1 MTPISRKK
9 RPKSSSFFL
18 LIFLKKYLTSKCAG
32 YTVSRALREI
42 AFLVREQKTQS
53 CLFAQNHEFWSHC
66 ALSVGVKGRDRSRKE
81 NTHASKRKTSRRKKF
96 VSCDA
101 RLVKNI
107 TFVAVDNFEVNL
119 TISGDF

>member
-1 MTPISRKK
+1 MNFYPEN
-9 RPKSSSFFL
+9 KSLLRLHFFP
-18 LIFLKKYLTSKCAG
+18 
-32 YTVSRALREI
+32 
-42 AFLVREQKTQS
+42 
-53 CLFAQNHEFWSHC
+53 C